1 MSWEALPVRV
11 ARAADSEL
19 SEKRY
24 VAFLDVLVRMRWLE
38 PVRVREWQQGRV
50 PALEGAAQVDPVK
63 LSAAMDLFRNWA
75 TERSLEP
82 SETAYVSRTRDRRVL
97 QFSMSGDP
105 AIERAYRTHWVSPA
119 LPEAKR
125 RQLADRQSRAPELVV
140 INALNDWSCSECAGG
155 GDLLIMEEPGPLCM
169 TCADLDHLVF
179 LPRETRR

>member
-1 MSWEALPVRV
+1 MSSEALPVRV

-19 SEKRY
+19 SEKGH

-50 PALEGAAQVDPVK
+50 PVLEGAAQVDPVK
-63 LSAAMDLFRNWA
+63 LSVAMDLFRNWA
-75 TERSLEP
+75 TERTLEP

-105 AIERAYRTHWVSPA
+105 ATERAYRTHWVSPA

-125 RQLADRQSRAPELVV
+125 SQLADRQSRAP
-140 INALNDWSCSECAGG
+140 NWWSSTRSTT
-155 GDLLIMEEPGPLCM
+155 GP
-169 TCADLDHLVF
+169 AASV
-179 LPRETRR
+179 RAAAIS